1 MATPHVE
8 LVDASICYRLYFE
21 NTHTLKELLVNVLK
35 KRRGY
40 RELWA
45 VKNASLT
52 LKPGESVGILGRN
65 GSGKSTLLK
74 LIAGILEPTTGT
86 RTVRGNIAS
95 LIELGAGFNGELTGR
110 ENVFL
115 NGAIMGMSR
124 REMAKRY
131 DRIVEFAELQDFM
144 DVPVKNYSSGMYA
157 RLGFSIA
164 TDVDADILLCDEIL
178 GVGDEA
184 FQRKCETRIRTFID
198 AGKSVVFVSHSAEA
212 VAKICQT
219 AVVMRT
225 GEIVHRG
232 PATDCISYY
241 RQMIAEPAPAPAPS
255 PDAAA

>member
-1 MATPHVE
+1 MAIPHVE
-8 LVDASICYRLYFE
+8 LTDASICYRLYFE

-35 KRRGY
+35 KKRGY

-86 RTVRGNIAS
+86 RTVRGSIAS

-131 DRIVEFAELQDFM
+131 DRIVDFAELQEFM

-184 FQRKCETRIRTFID
+184 FQRKCETRIRNFID
-198 AGKSVVFVSHSAEA
+198 GGKSVVFVSHSAEA

-219 AVVMRT
+219 AVVMRS

-232 PATDCISYY
+232 AATECISYY
-241 RQMIAEPAPAPAPS
+241 REMISEPAPAPTPS
-255 PDAAA
+255 AA